1 MSVKYR
7 TTAAVLLAAIT
18 LGAGPGRYASRAAEE
33 KAALPKPAVAD
44 VDVPDWVAKRVK
56 AWQPTGEERRFD
68 EIAWVKD
75 IREAERLSKKHGRAV
90 FLFTHDGR
98 MNIGRC

>member
-1 MSVKYR
+1 MRVKYR
-7 TTAAVLLAAIT
+7 TTAALLAAIA
-18 LGAGPGRYASRAAEE
+18 LGAGPGRYTSRASEE

-44 VDVPDWVAKRVK
+44 ADLPDWVAKQVK
-56 AWQPTGEERRFD
+56 TWQPTGEERRFD

-75 IREAERLSKKHGRAV
+75 IREAERLSKKHSRPV

>member
-1 MSVKYR
+1 VSDAR
-7 TTAAVLLAAIT
+7 LE
-18 LGAGPGRYASRAAEE
+18 GF
-33 KAALPKPAVAD
+33 
-44 VDVPDWVAKRVK
+44 VAKRLK
-56 AWQPTGEERRFD
+56 EWKPTAKERRFD

-75 IREAERLSKKHGRAV
+75 IREALRLAKKHRRPV